1 MMREALFQR
10 KTISHFKFDLHDAV
24 QRQVAD
30 KPGIPAARQACS
42 IPQPEGEKKKKGKSK
57 ERHGQGVRIGSKRLG
72 QLAKAINAGLDIGR
86 NTSYQQVSNSLAKT
100 SACLPCSVIA
110 LSQGLQLL

>member
-42 IPQPEGEKKKKGKSK
+42 IPQPEGEKKKKRKKQREAWARGAYRF
-57 ERHGQGVRIGSKRLG
+57 EEARPAGQGDKCWPRHW
-72 QLAKAINAGLDIGR
+72 
-86 NTSYQQVSNSLAKT
+86 
-100 SACLPCSVIA
+100 
-110 LSQGLQLL
+110 